1 MPRMEYDFD
10 EWLQSQEGLDLPLII
25 SNGFDAASD
34 AELIA
39 NGLRAE
45 VPDYTKAQCRDFATR
60 TKTLMTLL
68 KWQQKDPRVTEID
81 WHSFRPICDAL
92 VKKEQLETT
101 VLDLF

>member
-10 EWLQSQEGLDLPLII
+10 EWLQSQEGLDLPTII

-45 VPDYTKAQCRDFATR
+45 VPDYTKDQCRDFA
-60 TKTLMTLL
+60 
-68 KWQQKDPRVTEID
+68 KDPRVTEID
-81 WHSFRPICDAL
+81 WHTFRPICDAL
-92 VKKEQLETT
+92 VKKEQLEAT